1 LLSLSLIGFCL
12 QLQLIRA
19 EAYIAQSSS
28 ANAMAATQRRLRLA
42 ALPHDVLS
50 DSELYAHRPSLT
62 AHGES
67 QQCSAVLWLSLT
79 PPFFFAVPHLSDGVR
94 HARPQNGAEPAG
106 DGEHGIVHMQDG
118 SLLPVLRDLENEV
131 SEIRVKLDLAPVSLP
146 FYTTVPFRYQS
157 V

>member
-1 LLSLSLIGFCL
+1 MHIDRRSQHMVRVSNVVQCCGSLS
-12 QLQLIRA
+12 
-19 EAYIAQSSS
+19 
-28 ANAMAATQRRLRLA
+28 
-42 ALPHDVLS
+42 
-50 DSELYAHRPSLT
+50 
-62 AHGES
+62 
-67 QQCSAVLWLSLT
+67 
-79 PPFFFAVPHLSDGVR
+79 PPLFFFAVPHLSDGVR